1 MARMRLTSFVAIGFS
16 LAGTVLFSSWVH
28 ADSVRN
34 DVPPPNFK
42 KIYAQPSSMW
52 PAPFLKK
59 EVTDYI
65 ELGALKKQPPQDT
78 VERQKAKLGK
88 LLFEDPVLSASSQIS
103 CQSCHNQELAWGDG
117 LRTSFGH
124 DRKKGKRNAPS
135 LFSASYR
142 KTLFWDGRAKDLPSQ
157 AMGPLTASD
166 EMANQNINTLVSK
179 LAENPDYVAQFR
191 KIYRSDQPIQL
202 QWILDSLRAF
212 QTTLEKTTR
221 FDRFLT
227 GDLKQMTEEELHGL
241 HIFRTKAGCANCHH
255 GPLLTDEKFH
265 NIGLSYYG
273 RKFEDLG
280 RYHVT
285 GDPLDA
291 GKFRT
296 PSLRH
301 VKKTGPYMHNGL
313 FPSIIGVVN
322 IYAAGGGRVSPNR
335 RKGVDDMI
343 FEGASTTSPLITE
356 FKLSRKERAAL
367 VAFLSAL

>member
-1 MARMRLTSFVAIGFS
+1 MARMRFTAFIAIGLTLGGSILFPNWVD
-16 LAGTVLFSSWVH
+16 AGTV
-28 ADSVRN
+28 DN
-34 DVPPPNFK
+34 DAPPPNFK

-65 ELGALKKQPPQDT
+65 ELGALKKHPSQDT
-78 VERQKAKLGK
+78 IERQKAKLGK
-88 LLFEDPVLSASSQIS
+88 LLFEDPVLSASNQIA

-124 DRKKGKRNAPS
+124 GRKKGRRNAPS

-157 AMGPLTASD
+157 AIGPLTAPD
-166 EMANQNINTLVSK
+166 EMANQDMNVLIAK
-179 LAENPDYVAQFR
+179 LAENPDYVAQFSE
-191 KIYRSDQPIQL
+191 IYQSGHPIQL
-202 QWILDSLRAF
+202 QWVLDALRAF
-212 QTTLEKTTR
+212 QATLETTTR

-313 FPSIIGVVN
+313 FPNLIGIVN
-322 IYAAGGGRVSPNR
+322 IYAAGGGRVSPSR
-335 RKGVDDMI
+335 RQGTNDQI
-343 FEGASTTSPLITE
+343 FKGASTTSPLVTE

-367 VAFLSAL
+367 VAFLETL